1 MTLKKGG
8 FVFPYALWA
17 AQDFFFFGHFLF
29 LLHCSSWFLLQLYI
43 FICIFLFIVFLPPPN
58 SSKYYALL
66 LQLAWNWLKIIL
78 KQTYF
83 FQFFLGG
90 GAFSPKIMVRLE
102 ARTSNFSG
110 RAFWQLSYRI
120 HYMLHLY
127 LYLIFHLLLRKLFSN
142 SMV

>member
-1 MTLKKGG
+1 MGS
-8 FVFPYALWA
+8 AL
-17 AQDFFFFGHFLF
+17 DRFSVNFFFFFWKKT
-29 LLHCSSWFLLQLYI
+29 C
-43 FICIFLFIVFLPPPN
+43 
-58 SSKYYALL
+58 ALKTR
-66 LQLAWNWLKIIL
+66 NWLKIIL

-83 FQFFLGG
+83 FQFFWWGG

-127 LYLIFHLLLRKLFSN
+127 LYLIFHLLLRRIDEFFFNPSQYILKVFQMSFQVHIQVSTSSGLKNQERHS
-142 SMV
+142 SQI